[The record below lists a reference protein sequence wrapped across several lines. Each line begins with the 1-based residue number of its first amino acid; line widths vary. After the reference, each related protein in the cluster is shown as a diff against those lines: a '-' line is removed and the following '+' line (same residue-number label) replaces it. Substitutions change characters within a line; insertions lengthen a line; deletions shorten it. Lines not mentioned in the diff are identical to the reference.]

1 MEKDSPHP
9 WFSKRWFLVIIYQ
22 ELVKDWPEADEE
34 VLWAMGSK
42 VGKKKWTSGMN
53 PDDKK
58 RFFQCEEIDK
68 KNELEKKATPKRGK
82 KEKQIDDNKPK
93 HAMTSFFI
101 FMKMKRDQAMAANPD
116 FTTTDI

>member
-42 VGKKKWTSGMN
+42 VGKKKVV
-53 PDDKK
+53 
-58 RFFQCEEIDK
+58 
-68 KNELEKKATPKRGK
+68 ELYEPWQQT
-82 KEKQIDDNKPK
+82 EVF
-93 HAMTSFFI
+93 SV
-101 FMKMKRDQAMAANPD
+101 
-116 FTTTDI
+116 